1 VRAGRLVAL
10 LLLLQEGGRHTVADL
25 ARRLEVSPRTVLR
38 DVSELS
44 TAGVPVYAVRGR
56 GGGVE
61 LLDSSGARTVPALPA
76 AVPGDRGR
84 LRRVRVL
91 ISPEALQLA
100 LVLGRPEGWRARPVP
115 DPHSDRPDWLE
126 GSFRFPSYDAAVRE
140 LVALAPDVEVL
151 LPVEVRTAMAG
162 VGRRIARLHRT

>member
-56 GGGVE
+56 GGGIE
-61 LLDSSGARTVPALPA
+61 LLETRGPQPVPALPA
-76 AVPGDRGR
+76 TLRGDRGR

-91 ISPEALQLA
+91 VAPDALQLA
-100 LVLGRPEGWRARPVP
+100 LVLGRPEGWRARPSP
-115 DPHSDRPDWLE
+115 DPHPEHPDWVE
-126 GSFRFPSYDAAVRE
+126 GSFRFTSYDAAVRE

-151 LPVEVRTAMAG
+151 LPVELRAAMAE
-162 VGRRIARLHRT
+162 VGRALVSQHDG